1 MIIISGAKLQK
12 RNQIPKICNKLFP
25 RFAIWRLFLLLAR
38 NLPCCREITIV
49 SAGIDRWQWKYLWF
63 SRRRKTSVWE
73 FWGEVVV
80 VFHFLNLA
88 VALEQVLAE
97 NVCREILIL
106 IWYTYDVGEDVSALI
121 LICLSCSGIRFFFQ
135 PHQRERVQHVGK
147 LSFLLTLGQLR
158 ASCIASWHQAKGCYH
173 GKLNRLGHSAF
184 GN

>member
-1 MIIISGAKLQK
+1 MIIISGAKWQK

-97 NVCREILIL
+97 NICREILIL
-106 IWYTYDVGEDVSALI
+106 IWYTYDIGEDVSALI
-121 LICLSCSGIRFFFQ
+121 LICLSCSGIRFFF
-135 PHQRERVQHVGK
+135 PASSTGESPACRKVIFPLNAWSTKNVLHSLLAPSQRV
-147 LSFLLTLGQLR
+147 LP
-158 ASCIASWHQAKGCYH
+158 W
-173 GKLNRLGHSAF
+173 
-184 GN
+184 